1 MQCSDGA
8 AVQFTPNCPL
18 SDSLSDFMEGP
29 LLITF
34 HPANGRVK
42 PQIRPEP
49 NECGARGVRRV
60 EHVDVDRQVKGAS
73 SIRSRIRPT
82 TPSIPTCSSS
92 LACRAG
98 SLLPAGFLCAIRRT
112 RQGWSIPPWSFP
124 RRR

>member
-18 SDSLSDFMEGP
+18 SDGLSDFMEGP

-34 HPANGRVK
+34 HPANGCVK

-60 EHVDVDRQVKGAS
+60 EHVDVDRQVKGC
-73 SIRSRIRPT
+73 IVDPFT
-82 TPSIPTCSSS
+82 D
-92 LACRAG
+92 
-98 SLLPAGFLCAIRRT
+98 PADDAVDSDAL
-112 RQGWSIPPWSFP
+112 
-124 RRR
+124 